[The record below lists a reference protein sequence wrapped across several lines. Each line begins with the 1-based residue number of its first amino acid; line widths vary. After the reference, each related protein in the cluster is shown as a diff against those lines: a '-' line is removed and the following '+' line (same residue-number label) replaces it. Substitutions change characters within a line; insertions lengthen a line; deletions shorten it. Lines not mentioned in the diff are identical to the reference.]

1 MLIPKEGDMPE
12 ACMFDIM
19 SLPEDTLKRVL
30 PKVSIRMV
38 SRLIAAYPRAIGQT
52 MLSILT
58 QSMSP
63 CTIEFMKDEMNTGKL
78 PTIYQIREA
87 EIELMKTLRQEQAI
101 PEKVLA

>member
-1 MLIPKEGDMPE
+1 MPE

-30 PKVSIRMV
+30 PKVSVRMV

-52 MLSILT
+52 LLGILS

-63 CTIEFMKDEMNTGKL
+63 CTIEFMKDELNTGRL
-78 PTIYQIREA
+78 PTIFQIREA
-87 EIELMKTLRQEQAI
+87 EIEIIKTLREEKLT
-101 PEKVLA
+101 PEKVAA